1 MLNLLIQA
9 VFGRAQVALW
19 EEGGKAVSLEW
30 QSKRDELQKL
40 LPKIEL
46 ALKKM
51 ESEWSEIGKIVI
63 VNGVGNF
70 SATRIS
76 VTVANMLS
84 LVSSARLYE
93 LKLESELPVEELLE
107 MVRLKMQKGKVA
119 GRKDN
124 TGGAWPSVKLARPLY
139 RHAPTITPPRR
150 SVRRPAVIAKAGR
163 QK

>member
-19 EEGGKAVSLEW
+19 EEGGEAVSLEW

-51 ESEWSEIGKIVI
+51 KSEWTEIGKIVI

-76 VTVANMLS
+76 VTVANMLA
-84 LVSSARLYE
+84 LVCAARLYE
-93 LKLESELPVEELLE
+93 LKLEGELPGEELLE
-107 MVRLKMQKGKVA
+107 LVRLKMQKGKLA
-119 GRKDN
+119 GRKKN
-124 TGGAWPSVKLARPLY
+124 TGRAWSSVKLARPLY

-150 SVRRPAVIAKAGR
+150 SLPRPPASAQAGR